1 MEAHVNINGDRI
13 SMKVSCHTEKRQF
26 LMAIHGTRHEILFLA
41 IFTWISVPKLREL
54 ITWAMSGLSGCE
66 TKKTKI

>member
-1 MEAHVNINGDRI
+1 ME
-13 SMKVSCHTEKRQF
+13 
-26 LMAIHGTRHEILFLA
+26 IHGTWHEILFLA

>member
-1 MEAHVNINGDRI
+1 MLVVIETAAYLME
-13 SMKVSCHTEKRQF
+13 
-26 LMAIHGTRHEILFLA
+26 IHGTWHEILFLP

-66 TKKTKI
+66 TKKTQI